1 MVKSRLYGV
10 ENIRAMMAVL
20 IPVFNV
26 FTNYPQPYQIG
37 ETGAVIGAGRFGAG
51 HRDPSTKFGNAQEMA
66 LKESTQKPS
75 N

>member
-51 HRDPSTKFGNAQEMA
+51 HRVTRQRNLETRRKWR
-66 LKESTQKPS
+66 
-75 N
+75 